1 MNKQPQE
8 VPLIE
13 LLKAVPKTARLI
25 VDSADGISSTVYP
38 VGHLC
43 HEAAEALEI
52 ANCDLKEPAQ
62 EPVAIVENERKYS
75 GHGYGSV
82 ETDDLTIVSLKSM
95 KTFKSGDLLYTHPHQ
110 WQGLTDDERIKCYE
124 TSGHKQHIRP
134 QDKFAVLELSIAIE
148 QALKEKNT

>member
-62 EPVAIVENERKYS
+62 EPVATVKVLDGYDIQVHWLNEPPAT
-75 GHGYGSV
+75 G
-82 ETDDLTIVSLKSM
+82 
-95 KTFKSGDLLYTHPHQ
+95 LLYTHPHQ
-110 WQGLTDDERIKCYE
+110 WQGLKDDEIIDMYFQANISPQPAE
-124 TSGHKQHIRP
+124 DVINFIR
-134 QDKFAVLELSIAIE
+134 AIE
-148 QALKEKNT
+148 AKLKEKNT